1 MKGRILLTVAG
12 FVATGAVATFGAIS
26 LLKDPNIITP
36 DKFAVESA
44 SLHVQVDASVDW
56 ASTNNTFRTET
67 SSEGFMQDDWD
78 MPGLEL
84 SENLNTATLTIQI
97 ANLSNTATEIA
108 ISGIGYDSAVIDTAN
123 YRFRTVVEEW
133 EVGAQAASNSVDING
148 NTPTS
153 STYRLASLASGETII
168 LRVVYTLV
176 ATNIAFEVENDIT
189 MSFNIVTPGE

>member
-1 MKGRILLTVAG
+1 MKGRILLTIAG
-12 FVATGAVATFGAIS
+12 FVVTGAVAVFGAIS

-56 ASTNNTFRTET
+56 TSTNNTFSTET
-67 SSEGFMQDDWD
+67 SSAGLMDDDWD

-84 SENLNTATLTIQI
+84 SENLKTATLTIQV
-97 ANLSNTATEIA
+97 ANLSNTATEIT
-108 ISGIGYDSAVIDTAN
+108 ISGIGYDSAVIDPAN
-123 YRFRTVVEEW
+123 YRFTTVVEEW
-133 EVGAQAASNSVDING
+133 EVDAQAASNSVDING

-153 STYRLASLASGETII
+153 STYRLASLAAGETII
-168 LRVVYTLV
+168 LKVVYTLL

>member
-1 MKGRILLTVAG
+1 MKGRILLTIAG
-12 FVATGAVATFGAIS
+12 FVATGAVAVFGAIS

-44 SLHVQVDASVDW
+44 SLHVQIDASVDW
-56 ASTNNTFRTET
+56 TSTNNTFSTET
-67 SSEGFMQDDWD
+67 SSAGLMDDDWD

-84 SENLNTATLTIQI
+84 SENLKTATLTIQV
-97 ANLSNTATEIA
+97 ANLSNTATEIT
-108 ISGIGYDSAVIDTAN
+108 ISGIGYDSAVIDPAN
-123 YRFRTVVEEW
+123 YRFTTVVEEW
-133 EVGAQAASNSVDING
+133 EVDAQAASNSVDING

-153 STYRLASLASGETII
+153 STYRLASLAAGETII
-168 LRVVYTLV
+168 LKVVYTLL

>member
-1 MKGRILLTVAG
+1 MKGRILLTIAG
-12 FVATGAVATFGAIS
+12 FVVTGAVAVFGAIS

-44 SLHVQVDASVDW
+44 SLHVQIDASVDW
-56 ASTNNTFRTET
+56 TSTNNTFSTET
-67 SSEGFMQDDWD
+67 SSAGLMDDDWD

-84 SENLNTATLTIQI
+84 SENLKTATLTIQI
-97 ANLSNTATEIA
+97 ANLSNTATEIT
-108 ISGIGYDSAVIDTAN
+108 ISGIGYDSAVIDPAN
-123 YRFRTVVEEW
+123 YRFTTVVEEW
-133 EVGAQAASNSVDING
+133 GVGAQAASNSVDING

-153 STYRLASLASGETII
+153 STYRLASLAAGETII
-168 LRVVYTLV
+168 LKVVYTLL